1 MIALLGLAM
10 NPAAWAAVAVAGLIG
25 WHAGFAAVPKVDPE
39 VIKRDAIE
47 ARDTHWKLE
56 LANEAAVHENRIAA
70 ALEAAQ
76 AEPPVSAVPAER
88 LRQCQ
93 SSTSCRDRKNSR

>member
-1 MIALLGLAM
+1 MPFLALLGS
-10 NPAAWAAVAVAGLIG
+10 PIGAAVIAFCAG
-25 WHAGFAAVPKVDPE
+25 WMACTFNTPKVDPE
-39 VIKRDAIE
+39 AIKRDAIE
-47 ARDTHWKLE
+47 VRDTHWKLE
-56 LANEAAVHENRIAA
+56 LAKEAAVHENRIAA